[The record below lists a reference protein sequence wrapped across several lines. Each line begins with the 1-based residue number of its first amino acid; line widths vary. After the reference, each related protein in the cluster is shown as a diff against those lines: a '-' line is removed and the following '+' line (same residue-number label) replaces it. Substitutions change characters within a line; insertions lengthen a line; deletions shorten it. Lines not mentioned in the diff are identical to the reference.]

1 MKRVHTS
8 YPEKFIYNAIK
19 MVYPQTQNQVKIDCQ
34 KLQKQ
39 SFDIYIPEK
48 EAYIQYQGY
57 YWHQDNK
64 RNQKTVRRDIDK
76 RWFCYVNGLYL
87 LEVWEDPQYFQKVSD
102 SSKCYFING
111 LMEDFHDTVVIKPN
125 PTDLDLFR
133 AQNLILKQWGE
144 KLETWQ
150 LKYISLLA
158 RNEMTYETDKV
169 YGDNVDQKVD
179 KLIIEDTVNRYKI
192 LKQLK
197 SM

>member
-19 MVYPQTQNQVKIDCQ
+19 MVYPQTQNQVRIDCQ

-87 LEVWEDPQYFQKVSD
+87 LEVWEDPQYFQKASD

-125 PTDLDLFR
+125 PTDLELFR
-133 AQNLILKQWGE
+133 ASNLILKQWGE

-179 KLIIEDTVNRYKI
+179 KLIIEDTVNRYKT
-192 LKQLK
+192 LKSLK

>member
-87 LEVWEDPQYFQKVSD
+87 LEVWEDPQANQRS
-102 SSKCYFING
+102 YFING

-133 AQNLILKQWGE
+133 ASNLILKQWGE

-179 KLIIEDTVNRYKI
+179 KLIIEDTVNRYMT
-192 LKQLK
+192 LK
-197 SM
+197 SLRSR

>member
-87 LEVWEDPQYFQKVSD
+87 LEVWEDPQANQRS
-102 SSKCYFING
+102 YFING

-125 PTDLDLFR
+125 PTDLELFR
-133 AQNLILKQWGE
+133 ASNLILKQWGE

-169 YGDNVDQKVD
+169 YGDSVDQKVD
-179 KLIIEDTVNRYKI
+179 KLIMEDTVNRYKI
-192 LKQLK
+192 LKQLR
-197 SM
+197 SI